1 MEVGDPPARY
11 ALNAMQRA
19 REPAGHRG
27 DRVRVTTE
35 IDRSLSPASGKDVRC
50 VRTAHTAWARHVQT
64 VPFPELGLRRL
75 PARVEHLDVSVL
87 LGRQCLQRR
96 IERSKRIV
104 AVKGGA
110 NHDVK
115 KRSAPAGGG
124 IAVGDERCLVCGL
137 DRLGL

>member
-1 MEVGDPPARY
+1 MRSNRPHGLGEARPDRTVG
-11 ALNAMQRA
+11 
-19 REPAGHRG
+19 
-27 DRVRVTTE
+27 
-35 IDRSLSPASGKDVRC
+35 
-50 VRTAHTAWARHVQT
+50 
-64 VPFPELGLRRL
+64 ELGLRRL

-115 KRSAPAGGG
+115 ERCAPAGGG
-124 IAVGDERCLVCGL
+124 IAVGDERRLVCGL
-137 DRLGL
+137 DRLGF